1 MKKTLIITVI
11 VLGALG
17 FAAKEAIDMFNSSP
31 LGAVKQ
37 LNDRKEAI
45 EEAIKDPTTL
55 IEKPEIKLQ

>member
-1 MKKTLIITVI
+1 MKKTLIITVV
-11 VLGALG
+11 VLGAIG
-17 FAAKEAIDMFNSSP
+17 FAANEAINMFNSSP
-31 LGAVKQ
+31 LGTVKQ

>member
-11 VLGALG
+11 ALGVVG
-17 FAAKEAIDMFNSSP
+17 FAASEAIKIFNSSP

-45 EEAIKDPTTL
+45 EQAIEDPTTL
-55 IEKPEIKLQ
+55 ITKPDIKLQ